1 MDMDCLRSKFYDSG
15 LVCVSR
21 APGYFIGI
29 YRSDFSFGR
38 RAGVVPDAFAMP
50 EGCAEQAA
58 QVVCLHSKIEW
69 PKIASRG
76 NQAARQN
83 VVGVRGKNCRGR
95 DPVYF
100 L

>member
-1 MDMDCLRSKFYDSG
+1 MDMDSLRSKFMTPDWSA
-15 LVCVSR
+15 CR
-21 APGYFIGI
+21 AHLGFIGI

-69 PKIASRG
+69 PKVASRG